1 MRCECLGGP
10 IYSALAPHR
19 LNWDLKNEEENF
31 RFRFSFLRL
40 LLGLIRQH
48 SQTRLLFHS
57 AFLRSEGKRVGVGTS
72 ETCARGDVENGFFI
86 FSPRHT
92 QTYRHKHRY
101 TSGQAQKFPFFFTL
115 TSNFRRLPQHFSVAC
130 VSRPHPPCRLPCANA
145 CVSEYIISQSSSLP
159 CCCCCLSF
167 LLP

>member
-86 FSPRHT
+86 FPPTHTDIQT
-92 QTYRHKHRY
+92 QTPIHKR
-101 TSGQAQKFPFFFTL
+101 TGSEISLFFSPSQAISDVCLNIFPSPVFLVLIPLVGCLAPTL
-115 TSNFRRLPQHFSVAC
+115 V
-130 VSRPHPPCRLPCANA
+130 
-145 CVSEYIISQSSSLP
+145 
-159 CCCCCLSF
+159 
-167 LLP
+167 

>member
-86 FSPRHT
+86 SPPRHT

-101 TSGQAQKFPFFFTL
+101 TSGQAQKFPFFFHPHKQFP
-115 TSNFRRLPQHFSVAC
+115 TSASTFFRRLCF
-130 VSRPHPPCRLPCANA
+130 
-145 CVSEYIISQSSSLP
+145 SSSSP
-159 CCCCCLSF
+159 LSAA
-167 LLP
+167 LRQRLCE